1 MSQRLTETQEDYL
14 RRSTVEANEAILR
27 ATRAEHAA
35 MVGADLYDGYA
46 TLRDAYEARVSVE
59 ERSDAW
65 VFTRLLLKLTFWW
78 VWLPMALIRWASRS

>member
-1 MSQRLTETQEDYL
+1 MPQRLTETHEDYL

-35 MVGADLYDGYA
+35 TIGAELYDGYA
-46 TLRDAYEARVSVE
+46 TPRDAYEARVSVE

-65 VFTRLLLKLTFWW
+65 VFTRLILKLTFWW
-78 VWLPMALIRWASRS
+78 VWLPMALIRWVRSS